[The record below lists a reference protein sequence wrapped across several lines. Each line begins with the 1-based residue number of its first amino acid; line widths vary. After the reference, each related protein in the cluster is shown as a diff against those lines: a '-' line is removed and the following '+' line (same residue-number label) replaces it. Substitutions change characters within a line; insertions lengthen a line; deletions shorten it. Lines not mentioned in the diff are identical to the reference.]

1 MKRLI
6 IFLTLCLSAIYAM
19 AIAEGDTNY
28 IDYYQKEYNKV
39 FREYTNDPSSIAN
52 KLAMSEFYSAE
63 NNPMRNLALA
73 MRYLLEAEEK
83 YLALVNDN
91 SQYKEVNKLIKQK
104 ITIASIRKL
113 KTRITDDL
121 YKCIDSEKI
130 LFHQC
135 DDYIEIFAFSNQAL
149 EALKHYKAELAYR
162 KTEEL
167 NTVEAYLEF
176 VNNYANHKR
185 AKQALKKVQDY
196 IIEDIDN
203 ADTEE
208 KVDKA
213 LKSYINDTIRRY
225 AEKKKGKIAYRT
237 TLKINTVE
245 SYKEYLSRY
254 PSADEYVMALERI
267 DGLLYDKFVTLSTP
281 SEYAAFAMSYSDSQL
296 SEQAVDSIVVMIL
309 NDRSIEALDVYLKNF
324 TMDYRYNDVF
334 QTYYRWHTVEGGAAP
349 IEYFATEYP
358 NYPFLYSLSTD
369 LENSRKIDEMNLM
382 VDFEEKNLREY
393 TDFIKQNMT
402 VGVAYVALQ
411 RMVQDMIKK
420 KRWNDA
426 VRRLQSVS
434 ICFEDNNV
442 KNYNDLLTILK
453 DSGDKNLKLE
463 STFSPKFE
471 VKNVAVTSD
480 GTTMYYTQQDVFGG
494 VTRIAKAKNV
504 KGRWAEDNT
513 DVVFGNIDN
522 KGLAVFS
529 LFDDDT
535 KMLIGKD
542 ENIAIAELDVVTKQ
556 WMLTSI
562 MPYPINTD
570 AYDGDAFMLPDGS
583 GILFVSDR
591 RGGLNLQ
598 PSKAYFHGDTAL
610 ASDIYFVPRKQVY
623 GWGDAINLGPA
634 INTIYSE
641 RSPVMSKDMKTIY
654 FVSDGHGGL
663 GYLDVYKST
672 RPSADS
678 WNNWSEPMN
687 IGKVVNTGF
696 SELSLALSQN
706 EDYLYVITDRNGKYE
721 MLEMSLNNDD
731 NVFEKDMKIYC
742 NNDLQLGSN
751 KASFVVTDL
760 DAGLPKGNYMF
771 SDNERQVEMRLF
783 TGKTYIINSLLHG
796 YYSPI
801 CVLNEYSLD
810 NVEMVYHN
818 IDVLKTNKT
827 TLPLVL
833 VDYLGKNSVM
843 LVDKSYYELNN
854 IADFMKN
861 NPNYT
866 VEIISNVDIDDVEKA
881 YNLSQS
887 RSHAIKNY
895 LVSIG
900 VDKDRVIASGFANTA
915 YLSKSD
921 TVYQTEIRIW

>member
-6 IFLTLCLSAIYAM
+6 IFLTLSLLAIYAV
-19 AIAEGDTNY
+19 AAGEGDTNY

-39 FREYTNDPSSIAN
+39 FKEYTNNPTSIAN
-52 KLAMSEFYSAE
+52 MLEMSEFYSAE

-73 MRYLLEAEEK
+73 MQYLLDAEEK

-91 SQYKEVNKLIKQK
+91 SRYKEVNKLIKQK
-104 ITIASIRKL
+104 ITVASIRKL
-113 KTRITDDL
+113 KTRIIDDL

-135 DDYIEIFAFSNQAL
+135 DDYIEVFAFSNQVL

-167 NTVEAYLEF
+167 NTIEAYLEF
-176 VNNYANHKR
+176 VGSYANHKR

-196 IIEDIDN
+196 IIEGIDN

-208 KVDKA
+208 KVDIA
-213 LKSYINDTIRRY
+213 LKLYTNDTIRRY

-237 TLKINTVE
+237 TLEINTVE
-245 SYKEYLSRY
+245 AYKEYLSHY
-254 PSADEYVMALERI
+254 PLADEYVMALERI
-267 DGLLYDKFVTLSTP
+267 DYLLYDKFVTLSSP
-281 SEYAAFAMSYSDSQL
+281 SEYAAFAMSYTDSPL
-296 SEQAVDSIVVMIL
+296 SEQAVDSIVAMIL

-349 IEYFATEYP
+349 IEYFADEYP
-358 NYPFLYSLSTD
+358 NYPFLYSLTTD
-369 LENSRKIDEMNLM
+369 LERSRKIDEMNFM

-393 TDFIKQNMT
+393 TDFIKQYMN

-411 RMVQDMIKK
+411 RIVQGMIKK

-426 VRRLQSVS
+426 VRRMQTVS

-442 KNYNDLLTILK
+442 KNYNDLLNLLK
-453 DSGDKNLKLE
+453 EPVDKNIKLE

-471 VKNVAVTSD
+471 VKNVAVTFD
-480 GTTMYYTQQDVFGG
+480 GTTMYYTQQDMFGG
-494 VTRIAKAKNV
+494 TTRIAKAKNV
-504 KGRWAEDNT
+504 KGRWAEDNN

-522 KGLAVFS
+522 KGLTIFS

-542 ENIAIAELDVVTKQ
+542 GNIAVAEFDASTRQ
-556 WMLTSI
+556 WMLVSI

-623 GWGDAINLGPA
+623 GWGDAINLGST

-672 RPSADS
+672 RPSSDS
-678 WNNWSEPMN
+678 WINWSEPIN

-706 EDYLYVITDRNGKYE
+706 EDYLYVTTDRNGKYE
-721 MLEMSLNNDD
+721 MLEISLNTNYD
-731 NVFEKDMKIYC
+731 VFERDIKIYC
-742 NNDLQLGSN
+742 SNDLKLGAN
-751 KASFVVTDL
+751 RASFTIVDL
-760 DAGLPKGNYMF
+760 AAGLSKGNYMF
-771 SDNERQVEMRLF
+771 SDNERLVEMRLF
-783 TGKTYIINSLLHG
+783 TGKTYIINSLLNG

-801 CVLNEYSLD
+801 CVLNEGSLD
-810 NVEMVYHN
+810 NVEMMYY
-818 IDVLKTNKT
+818 DLDALKNDKT

-833 VDYLGKNSVM
+833 VDYLGKNSVV
-843 LVDKSYYELNN
+843 LADKSYYELNN

-861 NPNYT
+861 NLNYK

-881 YNLSQS
+881 YNLSQARS
-887 RSHAIKNY
+887 RTIKDY

-900 VDKDRVIASGFANTA
+900 VDKDRIIASGFANIA

>member
-1 MKRLI
+1 M
-6 IFLTLCLSAIYAM
+6 
-19 AIAEGDTNY
+19 
-28 IDYYQKEYNKV
+28 
-39 FREYTNDPSSIAN
+39 
-52 KLAMSEFYSAE
+52 
-63 NNPMRNLALA
+63 
-73 MRYLLEAEEK
+73 
-83 YLALVNDN
+83 
-91 SQYKEVNKLIKQK
+91 
-104 ITIASIRKL
+104 
-113 KTRITDDL
+113 
-121 YKCIDSEKI
+121 
-130 LFHQC
+130 
-135 DDYIEIFAFSNQAL
+135 
-149 EALKHYKAELAYR
+149 
-162 KTEEL
+162 
-167 NTVEAYLEF
+167 
-176 VNNYANHKR
+176 
-185 AKQALKKVQDY
+185 
-196 IIEDIDN
+196 
-203 ADTEE
+203 
-208 KVDKA
+208 
-213 LKSYINDTIRRY
+213 
-225 AEKKKGKIAYRT
+225 
-237 TLKINTVE
+237 
-245 SYKEYLSRY
+245 
-254 PSADEYVMALERI
+254 
-267 DGLLYDKFVTLSTP
+267 
-281 SEYAAFAMSYSDSQL
+281 
-296 SEQAVDSIVVMIL
+296 
-309 NDRSIEALDVYLKNF
+309 
-324 TMDYRYNDVF
+324 
-334 QTYYRWHTVEGGAAP
+334 
-349 IEYFATEYP
+349 
-358 NYPFLYSLSTD
+358 
-369 LENSRKIDEMNLM
+369 
-382 VDFEEKNLREY
+382 
-393 TDFIKQNMT
+393 
-402 VGVAYVALQ
+402 
-411 RMVQDMIKK
+411 
-420 KRWNDA
+420 
-426 VRRLQSVS
+426 
-434 ICFEDNNV
+434 
-442 KNYNDLLTILK
+442 
-453 DSGDKNLKLE
+453 
-463 STFSPKFE
+463 
-471 VKNVAVTSD
+471 
-480 GTTMYYTQQDVFGG
+480 
-494 VTRIAKAKNV
+494 

-742 NNDLQLGSN
+742 NSDLQLGSN

-915 YLSKSD
+915 YLSESD

>member
-39 FREYTNDPSSIAN
+39 FREYTNDPSSITN

-121 YKCIDSEKI
+121 YNCIDSEKI

-254 PSADEYVMALERI
+254 PSSDEYVMALERI

-334 QTYYRWHTVEGGAAP
+334 QTYYRWHTVEGGVAP

-570 AYDGDAFMLPDGS
+570 AYDGDAFMLPDDS

-771 SDNERQVEMRLF
+771 SDDERQVEMRLF

-915 YLSKSD
+915 YLSESD
-921 TVYQTEIRIW
+921 TIYQTEIRIW